1 MKWALIQIGYVLS
14 VLVHLIDGK
23 LTIVRVLVRFD
34 EVCLKCLVKSLQ
46 SLRSTGNGAYNRS
59 YFVLYHHCSV
69 GRVLCVCDM
78 RDCNIVSK
86 TFFLVPS
93 SYAYYVTRAQLQW
106 LKHLVPNEGVPIQP
120 KIKKKKQKEKSK
132 CEQTRRSFCLV
143 FILFGRSVSLYI
155 WKAWLSI
162 LTSWCWNMKL
172 KGSIIVSSIYA
183 QYVIRRQIQP

>member
-1 MKWALIQIGYVLS
+1 MRFVLNVS
-14 VLVHLIDGK
+14 LNHYNHYDPLETVPIIAHTLCCIIIVLLDVYCVYAICE
-23 LTIVRVLVRFD
+23 IVIL
-34 EVCLKCLVKSLQ
+34 LVKRFFF
-46 SLRSTGNGAYNRS
+46 RS
-59 YFVLYHHCSV
+59 
-69 GRVLCVCDM
+69 
-78 RDCNIVSK
+78 
-86 TFFLVPS
+86 FFI
-93 SYAYYVTRAQLQW
+93 YAYYVTRAQLQW